1 MSGIIQAYVTQM
13 MNPASWNASDV
24 ERWARQVGLSESTIM
39 ALSENEIDGPT
50 LVTLEKDE
58 LRSELGIVS
67 LPARR
72 YIWSLILML
81 RSHQESSDRIKAID
95 VFEEEIE
102 SLPLHGP
109 ADASAGG
116 LCIETDVEVMSQLW
130 RDAAQQRQ
138 IISDRLVALGLQSNG
153 SQQTYEDA
161 ELARAEQDRLRQLSI
176 QSEFDRQYAHSLDR
190 NGNERPGVRNEEN
203 SKQIATL
210 FGVSIQACVGN
221 KVNVAGECPTAYL
234 YKS

>member
-1 MSGIIQAYVTQM
+1 MSGTMSGTRQAYDAQM

-72 YIWSLILML
+72 YIWGLILML

-109 ADASAGG
+109 ADASASG
-116 LCIETDVEVMSQLW
+116 LCVMSQLW
-130 RDAAQQRQ
+130 RDAAQQRE

-161 ELARAEQDRLRQLSI
+161 ELARAEQDRLRQISI

-190 NGNERPGVRNEEN
+190 NGNVRPGVKNEEN
-203 SKQIATL
+203 TRQIATL
-210 FGVSIQACVGN
+210 FGVSIQACVSN
-221 KVNVAGECPTAYL
+221 KVNVAGECPTL
-234 YKS
+234 PV

>member
-1 MSGIIQAYVTQM
+1 M

-72 YIWSLILML
+72 YIWGLILML

-109 ADASAGG
+109 ADASASG
-116 LCIETDVEVMSQLW
+116 LCVMSQLW
-130 RDAAQQRQ
+130 RDAAQQRE
-138 IISDRLVALGLQSNG
+138 IISDRLVALGLTGVSKPTKTQNSLVLNRID
-153 SQQTYEDA
+153 S
-161 ELARAEQDRLRQLSI
+161 DRLASSLSSTGNMHTPLIEMVTNVLESRTRRIRDKLQLFLES
-176 QSEFDRQYAHSLDR
+176 QFKH
-190 NGNERPGVRNEEN
+190 
-203 SKQIATL
+203 
-210 FGVSIQACVGN
+210 VSAI
-221 KVNVAGECPTAYL
+221 K
-234 YKS
+234 